1 MIATPLPPAD
11 LHEPT
16 PTVEPPAEHF
26 TRLWPG
32 TPGQNSEAP
41 LFLALMSP
49 VRALALGV
57 LWATSSPGRL
67 LIGLGV
73 VLALAAV
80 LLIAL

>member
-11 LHEPT
+11 LHDPAPDT
-16 PTVEPPAEHF
+16 TPAEHF

-32 TPGQNSEAP
+32 TPGLHSDAP
-41 LFLALMSP
+41 FFLALMSP

-67 LIGLGV
+67 LVGLA
-73 VLALAAV
+73 VLAAVAAV

>member
-1 MIATPLPPAD
+1 MTPTPLPPAD

-16 PTVEPPAEHF
+16 PPAEPAAEHF

-32 TPGQNSEAP
+32 TPGQNSDAP
-41 LFLALMSP
+41 FFLALMSP
-49 VRALALGV
+49 VRALALAL

-67 LIGLGV
+67 LVGLGLV
-73 VLALAAV
+73 AALAAV

>member
-1 MIATPLPPAD
+1 MTPTPLPPVD

-16 PTVEPPAEHF
+16 PPAQPAPEHF

-32 TPGQNSEAP
+32 TPGQNP
-41 LFLALMSP
+41 DTPYFLAAMSP

-73 VLALAAV
+73 VAAVVAV